1 MITSRYL
8 RLSFAKMEIKYNILQ
23 AETEGAAG
31 GKNENQEINKDSGD
45 RDVCNELRGK
55 IQALKSETKL
65 IKLDTNTIQN
75 KCHHLRKE
83 MEVLQK

>member
-8 RLSFAKMEIKYNILQ
+8 RLSFAKMEIKYNTLQ

-55 IQALKSETKL
+55 IQLVKSEIDL
-65 IKLDTNTIQN
+65 VKLDTNTIEDR
-75 KCHHLRKE
+75 CHHLRKE